1 MGILGWGLS
10 GASLT
15 HGLEHQVN
23 VPVMLCLDH
32 VQEADDVG
40 MVPKL
45 LGREQGAVLWGSR
58 DQAPPYLE
66 RQHLG
71 KAADGLGRS
80 PEAA

>member
-23 VPVMLCLDH
+23 VPVILCLDH

-45 LGREQGAVLWGSR
+45 LGREQGASLPQRWLRGTLPEDS
-58 DQAPPYLE
+58 AP
-66 RQHLG
+66 G
-71 KAADGLGRS
+71 G
-80 PEAA
+80 EASG